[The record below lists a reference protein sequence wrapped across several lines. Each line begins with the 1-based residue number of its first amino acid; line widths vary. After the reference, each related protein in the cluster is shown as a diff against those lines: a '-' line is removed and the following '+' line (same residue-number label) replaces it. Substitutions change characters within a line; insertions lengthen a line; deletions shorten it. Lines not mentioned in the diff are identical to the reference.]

1 MPSSPWRRIPFASIA
16 AGLMAQP
23 IRLDRMRHRQLDISH
38 GCQNHTVLPYASA
51 PYVLR
56 DVNRSRVASPCGHL
70 PRRRCRVHHIR
81 LAFVTIAIRPSCRDW
96 TAQKKPLIWAEGEA
110 VYFCARDWT
119 WQITL
124 NLLRK
129 IAPSRTANRSLS
141 ATVGTY
147 PGWCGVIA
155 DESQAY
161 PRLHGSA

>member
-1 MPSSPWRRIPFASIA
+1 MPCSPWRRIPLASIA
-16 AGLMAQP
+16 AGLMARP
-23 IRLDRMRHRQLDISH
+23 IRLDRFRHRQLDTSH

-56 DVNRSRVASPCGHL
+56 DVNRSRVAPPHGHL
-70 PRRRCRVHHIR
+70 PRRRCRVYHIPPR
-81 LAFVTIAIRPSCRDW
+81 VRDDRD
-96 TAQKKPLIWAEGEA
+96 TPLLSRRDAQKKPLIWAEGEA

-141 ATVGTY
+141 ATVG
-147 PGWCGVIA
+147 
-155 DESQAY
+155 AY
-161 PRLHGSA
+161 PAGMAL